1 MLKSNKFEQ
10 KFHFSKDQIQKLSKL
25 RIIQKNLVHFQGFP
39 DTLNDQNLLMQK
51 SHFGKFGKILKIVL
65 VSKNEES
72 QKKKTNSAYITFSKI
87 EEAANAI
94 LSMDSLM
101 IEGCL
106 VRAFF
111 GTTKYCIHFLNNEE
125 CYNECKNKEKCM
137 FIHYLVNDNDILGM
151 NSKFDYNDHLNLAK
165 QILTFSFNQNRNF
178 IIDFNNSFKN
188 YIPNI
193 IKNNFK
199 DDLFDDNNI
208 SEPLIRKNSTSSS
221 NSTNNS
227 DINVNHMK
235 NKQNEN
241 YLFKY
246 KDESRFF
253 CNNNIKN
260 NNYNINI
267 SEPVKK
273 LIDCICNRI
282 SFFKKYENNKEFEIK
297 IYRKKFEFINDSFIN
312 EVFENT
318 F

>member
-1 MLKSNKFEQ
+1 MLKSNNPEQ
-10 KFHFSKDQIQKLSKL
+10 KIHFSKDQIQKLSKL

-39 DTLNDQNLLMQK
+39 DTLNDQNLLLQK

-111 GTTKYCIHFLNNEE
+111 GTTKYCIHFLNN
-125 CYNECKNKEKCM
+125 NECKNKEKCM

-165 QILTFSFNQNRNF
+165 QILTFSFNQNNRNF

-297 IYRKKFEFINDSFIN
+297 IYRKKVEFINDSFIN

>member
-1 MLKSNKFEQ
+1 MFKSNKFEQ

-111 GTTKYCIHFLNNEE
+111 GTTKYCIHFLNN
-125 CYNECKNKEKCM
+125 NECKNKEKCM

-165 QILTFSFNQNRNF
+165 QILTFSFNQNNRNF

-193 IKNNFK
+193 IKINFK

>member
-10 KFHFSKDQIQKLSKL
+10 KFHFSKDQIQKFSKL

-111 GTTKYCIHFLNNEE
+111 GTTKYCIHFLNN
-125 CYNECKNKEKCM
+125 NECKNKEKCM

-165 QILTFSFNQNRNF
+165 QILTFSFNQNNRNF

-297 IYRKKFEFINDSFIN
+297 IYRKKVEFINDSFIN

>member
-1 MLKSNKFEQ
+1 MLKSNNPEQ
-10 KFHFSKDQIQKLSKL
+10 KIHFSKDQIQKLSKL

-39 DTLNDQNLLMQK
+39 DTLNDQNLLLQK

-65 VSKNEES
+65 VSKNEVS
-72 QKKKTNSAYITFSKI
+72 NKKKTNSAYITFSKI

-94 LSMDSLM
+94 LSMDSLI
-101 IEGCL
+101 IEGYL

-111 GTTKYCIHFLNNEE
+111 GTTKYCIHFLNN
-125 CYNECKNKEKCM
+125 NECKNKEKCM

-151 NSKFDYNDHLNLAK
+151 NCKFDYNDHLNLAK
-165 QILTFSFNQNRNF
+165 QILSFNFNDNNRNF
-178 IIDFNNSFKN
+178 INDFNYSYNN
-188 YIPNI
+188 YINNKRI
-193 IKNNFK
+193 NFK
-199 DDLFDDNNI
+199 DNLYDESIINY
-208 SEPLIRKNSTSSS
+208 PLIRKNSSSSS

-227 DINVNHMK
+227 DINFNLIK

-297 IYRKKFEFINDSFIN
+297 IYRKKVEFINDSFIN

>member
-39 DTLNDQNLLMQK
+39 DTLHDQNLLMQK

-111 GTTKYCIHFLNNEE
+111 GTTKYCIHFLNN
-125 CYNECKNKEKCM
+125 NECKNKEKCM
-137 FIHYLVNDNDILGM
+137 FIHYLANDNDILGM

-165 QILTFSFNQNRNF
+165 QILTFSFHQNNRNF

-297 IYRKKFEFINDSFIN
+297 IYRKKVEFINDSFIN

>member
-111 GTTKYCIHFLNNEE
+111 GTTKYCIHFLNN
-125 CYNECKNKEKCM
+125 NECKNKEKCM

-165 QILTFSFNQNRNF
+165 QILTFSFNQNNRNF

-193 IKNNFK
+193 IKINFK

-253 CNNNIKN
+253 CNNNVEN
-260 NNYNINI
+260 NNCNIYI
-267 SEPVKK
+267 SEPLKK
-273 LIDCICNRI
+273 LIDCLCNRI
-282 SFFKKYENNKEFEIK
+282 GFFNENNINEFEIK
-297 IYRKKFEFINDSFIN
+297 LYKKKYEFINDPFIN
-312 EVFENT
+312 QVFENT

>member
-1 MLKSNKFEQ
+1 MLKSKYSEQ
-10 KFHFSKDQIQKLSKL
+10 KFKFSKDQIQKLSKL

-39 DTLNDQNLLMQK
+39 DTLNSQNLLLQN

-111 GTTKYCIHFLNNEE
+111 GTTKYCIHFLNN
-125 CYNECKNKEKCM
+125 NECKNKEKCM
-137 FIHYLVNDNDILGM
+137 FIHYLANDNDILGM

-165 QILTFSFNQNRNF
+165 QILTFSFHQNNRNF

-188 YIPNI
+188 YFPNI

-297 IYRKKFEFINDSFIN
+297 IYRKKVEFINDSFIN

>member
-1 MLKSNKFEQ
+1 MLKSKYSEQ
-10 KFHFSKDQIQKLSKL
+10 KFKFSKDQIQKLSKL

-111 GTTKYCIHFLNNEE
+111 GTTKYCIHFLNN
-125 CYNECKNKEKCM
+125 NECKNKEKCM

-165 QILTFSFNQNRNF
+165 QILTFSFNQNNRNF

-235 NKQNEN
+235 NKHNEN

-260 NNYNINI
+260 NNYNLN
-267 SEPVKK
+267 K
-273 LIDCICNRI
+273 LITKIN
-282 SFFKKYENNKEFEIK
+282 KY
-297 IYRKKFEFINDSFIN
+297 
-312 EVFENT
+312 
-318 F
+318 

>member
-10 KFHFSKDQIQKLSKL
+10 KFHFQIQKLSKL

-111 GTTKYCIHFLNNEE
+111 GTTKYCIHFLNN
-125 CYNECKNKEKCM
+125 NECKNKEKCM
-137 FIHYLVNDNDILGM
+137 FIHYLANDNDILGM

-165 QILTFSFNQNRNF
+165 QILTFSFHQNNRNF

-297 IYRKKFEFINDSFIN
+297 IYRKKVEFINDSFIN

>member
-111 GTTKYCIHFLNNEE
+111 GTTKYCIHFLNN
-125 CYNECKNKEKCM
+125 NECKNKEKCM

-165 QILTFSFNQNRNF
+165 QILTFSFNQNNRNF

>member
-1 MLKSNKFEQ
+1 MS
-10 KFHFSKDQIQKLSKL
+10 IQYFQQSMIPKIYYIKEDIEKLSKL

-39 DTLNDQNLLMQK
+39 DTLNDQNLLLQK

-65 VSKNEES
+65 VSKNEVS
-72 QKKKTNSAYITFSKI
+72 NKKKTNSAYITFSKI

-94 LSMDSLM
+94 LSMDSLI
-101 IEGCL
+101 IEGYL

-111 GTTKYCIHFLNNEE
+111 GTTKYCIHFLNN
-125 CYNECKNKEKCM
+125 NECKNKEKCM

-151 NSKFDYNDHLNLAK
+151 NCKFDYNDHLNLAK
-165 QILTFSFNQNRNF
+165 QILSFNFNDNNRNF
-178 IIDFNNSFKN
+178 INDFNYSYNN
-188 YIPNI
+188 YINNKRI
-193 IKNNFK
+193 NFK
-199 DDLFDDNNI
+199 DNLYDESIINY
-208 SEPLIRKNSTSSS
+208 PLIRKNSSSSS

-227 DINVNHMK
+227 DINFNLIK

-297 IYRKKFEFINDSFIN
+297 ILL
-312 EVFENT
+312 
-318 F
+318 

>member
-1 MLKSNKFEQ
+1 MLKSNNPEQ
-10 KFHFSKDQIQKLSKL
+10 KIHFSKDQIQKLSKL

-72 QKKKTNSAYITFSKI
+72 HKKKTNSAYITFSKI

-111 GTTKYCIHFLNNEE
+111 GTTKYCIHFLNN
-125 CYNECKNKEKCM
+125 NECKNKEKCM
-137 FIHYLVNDNDILGM
+137 FIHYLANDNDILGM

-165 QILTFSFNQNRNF
+165 QILTFSFNQNNRNF
-178 IIDFNNSFKN
+178 IIDLNNSFKN

>member
-1 MLKSNKFEQ
+1 MLKSKYSEQ
-10 KFHFSKDQIQKLSKL
+10 KFKFSKDQIQKLSKL

-39 DTLNDQNLLMQK
+39 DTLNSQNLLLQN

-72 QKKKTNSAYITFSKI
+72 NKKKTNSAYITFSKI

-94 LSMDSLM
+94 LSMDSLI
-101 IEGCL
+101 IENCL

-111 GTTKYCIHFLNNEE
+111 GTTKYCFHFLNN
-125 CYNECKNKEKCM
+125 NECKNKEKCM
-137 FIHYLVNDNDILGM
+137 FIHYIANDNDIIGM
-151 NSKFDYNDHLNLAK
+151 NSKFDYNDHLKLAQ
-165 QILTFSFNQNRNF
+165 QIITFSLYENNKKLIMEF
-178 IIDFNNSFKN
+178 NSFKN
-188 YIPNI
+188 YNPNV
-193 IKNNFK
+193 KKKNFK
-199 DDLFDDNNI
+199 DDLFDESNI
-208 SEPLIRKNSTSSS
+208 NYPLIRKNSTSSS

-227 DINVNHMK
+227 DININNMR

-241 YLFKY
+241 FLFKY

-267 SEPVKK
+267 SDPVKK
-273 LIDCICNRI
+273 LIDCVCNRI
-282 SFFKKYENNKEFEIK
+282 GFFTKYENNKELEIK
-297 IYRKKFEFINDSFIN
+297 LYKKKFEFINDSFIN
-312 EVFENT
+312 QVFENT

>member
-1 MLKSNKFEQ
+1 MLKSNNPEQ
-10 KFHFSKDQIQKLSKL
+10 KIHFSKDQIQKLSKL

-39 DTLNDQNLLMQK
+39 DTLNDQNLLLQK

-65 VSKNEES
+65 VSKNEVS
-72 QKKKTNSAYITFSKI
+72 NKKKTNSAYITFSKI

-94 LSMDSLM
+94 LSMDSLI
-101 IEGCL
+101 IEGYL

-111 GTTKYCIHFLNNEE
+111 GTTKYCIHFLNN
-125 CYNECKNKEKCM
+125 NECKNKEKCM

-165 QILTFSFNQNRNF
+165 QILTFSFNDNNRNF
-178 IIDFNNSFKN
+178 INDFNYSYNN
-188 YIPNI
+188 YINNKRI
-193 IKNNFK
+193 NFK
-199 DDLFDDNNI
+199 DNLYDESIINY
-208 SEPLIRKNSTSSS
+208 PLIRKNSSSSS

-227 DINVNHMK
+227 DINFNLIK

-253 CNNNIKN
+253 CNNNVEN
-260 NNYNINI
+260 NNCNIYI
-267 SEPVKK
+267 SEP
-273 LIDCICNRI
+273 LG
-282 SFFKKYENNKEFEIK
+282 FFNENNINEFEIK
-297 IYRKKFEFINDSFIN
+297 LYKKKYEFINDPFIN
-312 EVFENT
+312 QVFENT

>member
-1 MLKSNKFEQ
+1 MLKSKYSEQ
-10 KFHFSKDQIQKLSKL
+10 KFKFSKDQIQKLSKL

-111 GTTKYCIHFLNNEE
+111 GTTKYCIHFLNN
-125 CYNECKNKEKCM
+125 NECKNKEKCM
-137 FIHYLVNDNDILGM
+137 FIHYLANDNDILGM
-151 NSKFDYNDHLNLAK
+151 NCKFDYNDHLNLAK
-165 QILTFSFNQNRNF
+165 QILTFSFNQNNRNF

-193 IKNNFK
+193 IKINFK
-199 DDLFDDNNI
+199 DDLFDESNI
-208 SEPLIRKNSTSSS
+208 NYPLIRKNSSSSS

-227 DINVNHMK
+227 DINFNLIK

-253 CNNNIKN
+253 CNNNVEN
-260 NNYNINI
+260 NNCNIYI
-267 SEPVKK
+267 SEPLKK
-273 LIDCICNRI
+273 LIDSLCNRI
-282 SFFKKYENNKEFEIK
+282 GFFNENNINEFEIK
-297 IYRKKFEFINDSFIN
+297 LYKKKYEFINDPFIN
-312 EVFENT
+312 QVFENT